1 MFLLFQALLASI
13 WSGGS
18 RNANTIPEN
27 PSSPSPVAK
36 RLPGEVEEEGYVD
49 ALEHI
54 EDETGPCSS
63 AESQRQQLSE
73 DGAGCREIYV
83 CRPLNCTADY
93 LCTIYDGVDNV
104 EQCHLSAEKISALKI
119 REE

>member
-1 MFLLFQALLASI
+1 MLFQALLTSV

-18 RNANTIPEN
+18 RNADTIPEN
-27 PSSPSPVAK
+27 PSPPSPVAK
-36 RLPGEVEEEGYVD
+36 LLPGEAEEGYVD

-54 EDETGPCSS
+54 EDETGPCRS
-63 AESQRQQLSE
+63 AGSQRQKLSE
-73 DGAGCREIYV
+73 DEAGCREIYV

-93 LCTIYDGVDNV
+93 LCTIYDGIDNV
-104 EQCHLSAEKISALKI
+104 EQCHLPAEKITALKI

>member
-1 MFLLFQALLASI
+1 MLFQALLASV

-18 RNANTIPEN
+18 RNADTIPEN
-27 PSSPSPVAK
+27 PSLPSPVAK
-36 RLPGEVEEEGYVD
+36 RLPGEVEEEEGYVD

-54 EDETGPCSS
+54 DDETGPCRS
-63 AESQRQQLSE
+63 AGSQRQQLSE

-93 LCTIYDGVDNV
+93 LCTIYDGVDNL
-104 EQCHLSAEKISALKI
+104 EQCHHPVEKITALKI

>member
-1 MFLLFQALLASI
+1 MFLLFQALLASV

-18 RNANTIPEN
+18 RNADTIPEN

-36 RLPGEVEEEGYVD
+36 LLPGEAEEEGYVD

-54 EDETGPCSS
+54 EDEAGPFSI
-63 AESQRQQLSE
+63 AGSQRQQLSE
-73 DGAGCREIYV
+73 DAGCREIYV

-93 LCTIYDGVDNV
+93 LCTIYDGVDNL
-104 EQCHLSAEKISALKI
+104 EQCHHPVEKITALKI